1 MIQIMVTKNEA
12 GQRLDKLLARYMRS
26 APKSFFYK
34 MLRKKNITLN
44 GKKAAGNEIV
54 EDGDSL
60 KLFLSDETYEKLG
73 GIPFDRMPGRFPA
86 LPLSADENNGSF
98 PQSGRMRSEYDI
110 NTDIKT
116 SSKTGSETGSNS
128 GSKSD
133 PETGP
138 SCDAAENRQCQA
150 HPGGVPILVSG
161 VQPPDILYQDSHVL
175 LFNKPAGMLSQKAS
189 PEDVSL
195 VEYLNAYLSSSGCMS
210 AEQMQLVRPAIC
222 NRLDRNTSGIVV
234 AGISLAGLQTI
245 NRLLKDRSIRKYY
258 RCIVCG
264 EMHGGGRLYGYLK
277 KDARTNTVQ
286 VVNKSPQGVRDSVEE
301 EGKPIETSYQ
311 VLASAEG
318 LSLLEVHLITGRS
331 HQIRAHLA
339 SIGHPILGDPKYG
352 DRAKNCEYRR
362 RYGVTSQLLHAY
374 RLEFPDIDGE
384 LSYLSEKKF
393 CAPLPEAFS
402 RLPVSAQGII

>member
-60 KLFLSDETYEKLG
+60 KLFLSDETYEKFG
-73 GIPFDRMPGRFPA
+73 GIPFERMSGRFPA
-86 LPLSADENNGSF
+86 LPLSADENNGLL
-98 PQSGRMRSEYDI
+98 PQSGRVSSEYDI
-110 NTDIKT
+110 NTDT
-116 SSKTGSETGSNS
+116 KTGSETGS
-128 GSKSD
+128 KSD
-133 PETGP
+133 PEIGP

-150 HPGGVPILVSG
+150 HPGRVPILVPG

-210 AEQMQLVRPAIC
+210 SEQMQLVRPAIC
-222 NRLDRNTSGIVV
+222 NRLDRNTSGIVA
-234 AGISLAGLQTI
+234 AGISLAGLQTMS
-245 NRLLKDRSIRKYY
+245 RLLKERSIRKYY

-277 KDARTNTVQ
+277 KDARTNTVH
-286 VVNKSPQGVRDSVEE
+286 VVNGSPHGEWNSVEE
-301 EGKPIETSYQ
+301 GGKPIETSYQ
-311 VLASAEG
+311 VLASADG

-352 DRAKNCEYRR
+352 DLTKNREYRR
-362 RYGVTSQLLHAY
+362 LYGVTGQLLHAY

-384 LSYLSEKKF
+384 LSYLSEKKI

-402 RLPVSAQGII
+402 RLPISAPEIF